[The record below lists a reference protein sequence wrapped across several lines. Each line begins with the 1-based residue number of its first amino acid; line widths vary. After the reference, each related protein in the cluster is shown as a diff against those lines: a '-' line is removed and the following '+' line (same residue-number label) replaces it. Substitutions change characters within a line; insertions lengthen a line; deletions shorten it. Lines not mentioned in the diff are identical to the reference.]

1 MVLHKRYSIAGNE
14 GKATER
20 SPLDKFMQW
29 IITQSKSFTRKG
41 IRNISRFLWSYIYL
55 VLTSQA
61 QVRSV
66 KLGNFT
72 SVVDAQQVYTVTFKG
87 TDQWKLF
94 YYIWYWYASK
104 S

>member
-1 MVLHKRYSIAGNE
+1 MVLHKGYSIAGNE
-14 GKATER
+14 GKATE
-20 SPLDKFMQW
+20 SYPLDNLMQW
-29 IITQSKSFTRKG
+29 IITQSKSFTRKA

-55 VLTSQA
+55 LLTSQA
-61 QVRSV
+61 QARSV
-66 KLGNFT
+66 KLGNFA
-72 SVVDAQQVYTVTFKG
+72 SAVDAQQVFTVTFKG